1 MEIQLTE
8 NSYIYQSAKRL
19 LEQSFDNCMKKLK
32 STEKAWNEYIDLKL
46 HDASWTNVDFDFHG
60 ASVVFGDTSL
70 QFEAFCQI
78 EYDTFIEWCNEKGY
92 DFDSLRDNIGR
103 TSSFYL
109 GKLHSNSGC
118 HYLDALVEAS
128 SSLNYDTRLVV
139 DEIDGKFV
147 VNYDASLGNSEDIE
161 DLVNAMLSLVEDME
175 KELDD
180 TLDAI
185 CSIYEYINDFKENQV
200 ENFKEFCKEDWLANV

>member
-8 NSYIYQSAKRL
+8 NSFIYQSAKRL

-32 STEKAWNEYIDLKL
+32 ATEKAWNEYFDLKL
-46 HDASWTNVDFDFHG
+46 HYACCANVDFDLNG
-60 ASVVFGDTSL
+60 ASVMFGDTSL
-70 QFEAFCQI
+70 QFDEFCQN
-78 EYDTFIEWCNEKGY
+78 EYDDFIEWCNEKGY
-92 DFDSLRDNIGR
+92 DFNSLRDNIGR

-128 SSLNYDTRLVV
+128 SSLNYDTTLVV

-147 VNYDASLGNSEDIE
+147 VNYDASLGSSEDIE
-161 DLVNAMLSLVEDME
+161 DFVNAMLSLVEDME

-185 CSIYEYINDFKENQV
+185 CSVYEYINDFKEHQV
-200 ENFKEFCKEDWLANV
+200 ENFKEFCKEDWIANI